1 MHAPIYTG
9 DGSRGGADTHIH
21 QCIAQVVAAEVV
33 QTGKDVL
40 RLVTCTLLNEERG
53 FADVAAAAKT
63 ALHKLQDQGFVR
75 CAGWLAGWLGQL
87 VHFVARLELFALCL
101 SFYFV
106 GLVERLYWSVWWA
119 GGLFF
124 SWLVGWCNG

>member
-1 MHAPIYTG
+1 MHIRTRALIRLCLPMHAPIYTG

-63 ALHKLQDQGFVR
+63 ALHKLQDQGFEV
-75 CAGWLAGWLGQL
+75 CWLAGWLAGSACPVCRQTGVVCAVSVVL
-87 VHFVARLELFALCL
+87 LCW
-101 SFYFV
+101 F
-106 GLVERLYWSVWWA
+106 G
-119 GGLFF
+119 
-124 SWLVGWCNG
+124 